1 MLLNYFKSL
10 NDCKKNISK
19 MPYMSNLPPKKVIEK
34 KGKNFKLMQL
44 SLYKSGLPLNA
55 ILPYK

>member
-1 MLLNYFKSL
+1 
-10 NDCKKNISK
+10 